1 MIRLYSSERE
11 VWHENYHRWQ
21 HVYTP
26 KRGKILP
33 MQLIATVKAIVPS
46 PPFFLVV
53 PLAISAD
60 GHDKADE
67 AGQSLSQRTTERF
80 LVGELP
86 MGSTNKFTHSV
97 W

>member
-1 MIRLYSSERE
+1 
-11 VWHENYHRWQ
+11 
-21 HVYTP
+21 
-26 KRGKILP
+26 

-60 GHDKADE
+60 GHDKADK

-86 MGSTNKFTHSV
+86 MVSCQWEVRINSLIQYDNMK
-97 W
+97 